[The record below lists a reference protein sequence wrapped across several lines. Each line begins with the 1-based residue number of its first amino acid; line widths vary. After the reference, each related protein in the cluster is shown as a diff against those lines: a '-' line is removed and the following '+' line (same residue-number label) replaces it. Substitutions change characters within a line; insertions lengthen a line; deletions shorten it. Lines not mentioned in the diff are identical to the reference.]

1 MPDERRYA
9 VRSLRVDDADS
20 AAQVHVQ
27 VWRETYADDMSP
39 EYLAGLD
46 PQNSARRWR
55 LRAEVEDPEAL
66 CFVAVDA
73 EDSTGGE
80 VVGMAAAGVTRDEDA
95 PTTWELY
102 SISTLERVHGS
113 GVADDLLAAV
123 VGARDASLW
132 VLTTNGRAQAFYTR
146 RGFVVDGARKP
157 HPETGAEE
165 IRMVRR
171 GHALPA

>member
-1 MPDERRYA
+1 VPDERRYA

-66 CFVAVDA
+66 CFVAVDG
-73 EDSTGGE
+73 DGTGGE
-80 VVGMAAAGVTRDEDA
+80 VVGMAAAGATRDRDA
-95 PTTWELY
+95 PTSWELY
-102 SISTLERVHGS
+102 SINTLARVHGS
-113 GVADDLLAAV
+113 GMADDLLAAV

-132 VLTTNGRAQAFYTR
+132 VLTTNARAQGFYTR
-146 RGFVVDGARKP
+146 HGFVVDGARKP